1 MRIDM
6 ILKPDDLFT
15 LPPTGIDVEASG
27 RTFAVELTK
36 VLANEFPDAR
46 FNVWFNP
53 IEVRSE
59 EKVEVHWDD
68 GEINPDNRDEAERG
82 VLDRVDALAQVVRS
96 NGDWIVRGVVVVTRT
111 GESTMNYPWEI
122 RLRRQSPSDPWQI
135 STVRPY

>member
-1 MRIDM
+1 MPRGSAATLPGCRGSRMRIDM

-15 LPPTGIDVEASG
+15 LAPTGIDVEASG

-36 VLANEFPDAR
+36 ALANEFPDAR

-68 GEINPDNRDEAERG
+68 GEVSPDNRDEAERG

-96 NGDWIVRGVVVVTRT
+96 
-111 GESTMNYPWEI
+111 
-122 RLRRQSPSDPWQI
+122 
-135 STVRPY
+135 